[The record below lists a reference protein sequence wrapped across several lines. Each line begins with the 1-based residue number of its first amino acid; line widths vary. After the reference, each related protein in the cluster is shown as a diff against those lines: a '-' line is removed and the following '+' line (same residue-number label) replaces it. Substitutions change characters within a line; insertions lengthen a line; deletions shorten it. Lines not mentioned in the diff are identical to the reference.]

1 MGYMA
6 PPLAEL
12 TAQAQTLT
20 SAGDLAGARDVLADV
35 LRTADADPRRATADL
50 AVAAALHARVLIAL
64 GDPESARL
72 WAAFAHSAEER
83 LHGARDERTI
93 AAAAMHA
100 AVLQRIGQHGRASS
114 VYHDLVGELAAL
126 EGPDSPR
133 VLAAEADLATAEHA
147 AGHCSTARSRLA
159 RAWRRHSRV
168 HGDAAPAGIKMLARL
183 GAMERECG
191 LATESAEH
199 LALASELCARY
210 LAADHPLA
218 RQSAALVAGT
228 SSGRHTC
235 GRRDTTGGRP
245 FRPFPRRPTV
255 TDPAGGRP
263 AAFPAHAPG
272 QPPPDDRPTDPNG
285 TVYPGLDASRPGV
298 GKPWP
303 GPTDSRPSTAAPGPG
318 TTGSHPGATASRPGT
333 TDSRP
338 GTTASR
344 PGTTDSRPGTTA
356 SRPGTTAPGPGTTAS
371 GSHAATTRPGPAD
384 AGPDAAHAR
393 PSTADTRPGTA
404 GLPPGAAI
412 PRPRAAPS
420 YPGTEPDPRA
430 ARPSPGAGGPFPREA
445 EPRPGTA
452 EYPHRTADPRRGTA
466 DPWPYPADSRPA
478 ESPAHAAE
486 SGSYTAE
493 SRPRATETRP
503 GTAGSRPHATETR
516 PAESRPAESRP
527 AESRPADSGPHATET
542 RPAETRPHATGTRPA
557 ETRPHVAGSSSRTA
571 GSPSHAADPYPG
583 SVDPDGLDDEM
594 PPDNRPTDP
603 NGTVYQQ
610 PLYLSDVHR
619 LPGDPTG
626 RHARA
631 DTPPPL
637 PGNRAPDYGEDGRPL
652 PVGTARAST
661 LTDPPNSRR
670 LPSSTRRS
678 RAGHPLLLA
687 TVLAGGVAA
696 AAAVVILT
704 LPGADGATTPEP
716 PATTATGAQ
725 ALTATSEPGSPQN
738 VRLRDEGPSVSLQW
752 EYPRDARGEVL
763 ITVARSD
770 RPPVTVAELPAGA
783 TDYVV
788 YSLSERYDYCITVA
802 VRGEEQEIAAAAP
815 VCTKR

>member
-12 TAQAQTLT
+12 TAQAQTLS
-20 SAGDLAGARDVLADV
+20 SAGDLTGARAVLDDV

-114 VYHDLVGELAAL
+114 VYHDLVGELAVI

-147 AGHCSTARSRLA
+147 AGHCATARARLA

-191 LATESAEH
+191 LDAESAEH
-199 LALASELCARY
+199 LAQASELSTRH
-210 LAADHPLA
+210 LPADHPLA
-218 RQSAALVAGT
+218 RQAAALVAGRA
-228 SSGRHTC
+228 SGRHTC
-235 GRRDTTGGRP
+235 GRRDTTGGKP

-255 TDPAGGRP
+255 ADPSGGQP

-272 QPPPDDRPTDPNG
+272 QPPPDDRPTDPLG
-285 TVYPGLDASRPGV
+285 TVYPV
-298 GKPWP
+298 G
-303 GPTDSRPSTAAPGPG
+303 
-318 TTGSHPGATASRPGT
+318 
-333 TDSRP
+333 
-338 GTTASR
+338 
-344 PGTTDSRPGTTA
+344 
-356 SRPGTTAPGPGTTAS
+356 
-371 GSHAATTRPGPAD
+371 
-384 AGPDAAHAR
+384 GPDR
-393 PSTADTRPGTA
+393 PDNGVPHRSRDGAPDRSHDGDPHRSRNATPDRSHDGAPQRSRDGAPQRSRDGDPQRSRD
-404 GLPPGAAI
+404 GAA
-412 PRPRAAPS
+412 
-420 YPGTEPDPRA
+420 DW
-430 ARPSPGAGGPFPREA
+430 F
-445 EPRPGTA
+445 
-452 EYPHRTADPRRGTA
+452 D
-466 DPWPYPADSRPA
+466 
-478 ESPAHAAE
+478 
-486 SGSYTAE
+486 
-493 SRPRATETRP
+493 
-503 GTAGSRPHATETR
+503 
-516 PAESRPAESRP
+516 
-527 AESRPADSGPHATET
+527 
-542 RPAETRPHATGTRPA
+542 
-557 ETRPHVAGSSSRTA
+557 
-571 GSPSHAADPYPG
+571 
-583 SVDPDGLDDEM
+583 DPDLFGDDDPDLLGGL

-652 PVGTARAST
+652 PVGTAEAST
-661 LTDPPNSRR
+661 RTDPPNTQRR
-670 LPSSTRRS
+670 PGRAGRS

-687 TVLAGGVAA
+687 TLLAAGVAA

-704 LPGADGATTPEP
+704 LPGADGATTP
-716 PATTATGAQ
+716 PAQPTSGGAQ
-725 ALTATSEPGSPQN
+725 PLTATSDPGSPQN
-738 VRLRDEGPSVSLQW
+738 VRLRDDGPSVSLQW
-752 EYPRDARGEVL
+752 DYPRDTKGEVL
-763 ITVARSD
+763 ITVTRSD

-788 YSLSERYDYCITVA
+788 YSLSERYDYCITVG
-802 VRGEEQEIAAAAP
+802 VRRAGQQIAAAAP
-815 VCTKR
+815 VCTAR

>member
-1 MGYMA
+1 MA

-12 TAQAQTLT
+12 TAQAQTLS
-20 SAGDLAGARDVLADV
+20 SAGDLTGARAVLDDV

-64 GDPESARL
+64 GDPEAARL

-83 LHGARDERTI
+83 LHGSRDERTI

-114 VYHDLVGELAAL
+114 VYHDLVGELASI

-191 LATESAEH
+191 LDAESAEH
-199 LALASELCARY
+199 LAQVGELCARH
-210 LAADHPLA
+210 LPAGHPLA
-218 RQSAALVAGT
+218 RQAAALVAGRA
-228 SSGRHTC
+228 SGRHTC
-235 GRRDTTGGRP
+235 GRRDTTGGKP

-255 TDPAGGRP
+255 TDPSGAQP

-272 QPPPDDRPTDPNG
+272 QPPPDDRPTDPLG
-285 TVYPGLDASRPGV
+285 TVYPVDEDA
-298 GKPWP
+298 
-303 GPTDSRPSTAAPGPG
+303 D
-318 TTGSHPGATASRPGT
+318 
-333 TDSRP
+333 
-338 GTTASR
+338 
-344 PGTTDSRPGTTA
+344 
-356 SRPGTTAPGPGTTAS
+356 
-371 GSHAATTRPGPAD
+371 
-384 AGPDAAHAR
+384 
-393 PSTADTRPGTA
+393 
-404 GLPPGAAI
+404 
-412 PRPRAAPS
+412 
-420 YPGTEPDPRA
+420 DP
-430 ARPSPGAGGPFPREA
+430 
-445 EPRPGTA
+445 
-452 EYPHRTADPRRGTA
+452 
-466 DPWPYPADSRPA
+466 
-478 ESPAHAAE
+478 
-486 SGSYTAE
+486 
-493 SRPRATETRP
+493 
-503 GTAGSRPHATETR
+503 
-516 PAESRPAESRP
+516 
-527 AESRPADSGPHATET
+527 
-542 RPAETRPHATGTRPA
+542 
-557 ETRPHVAGSSSRTA
+557 
-571 GSPSHAADPYPG
+571 
-583 SVDPDGLDDEM
+583 L
-594 PPDNRPTDP
+594 PDNRPTDP

-652 PVGTARAST
+652 PVGTAQADTR
-661 LTDPPNSRR
+661 TDPPNSRR
-670 LPSSTRRS
+670 VPAPARRS

-687 TVLAGGVAA
+687 TLLAAGVAA

-704 LPGADGATTPEP
+704 LPGADGATTPP
-716 PATTATGAQ
+716 VQSATGGAQ
-725 ALTATSEPGSPQN
+725 PLAATADPGSPQN
-738 VRLRDEGPSVSLQW
+738 VRLRDDGPSVSLQW
-752 EYPRDARGEVL
+752 DYPRDAKGEVL
-763 ITVARSD
+763 ITVTRSD

-788 YSLSERYDYCITVA
+788 YSLSERYDYCITVGI
-802 VRGEEQEIAAAAP
+802 RQSGQKIAAAAP
-815 VCTKR
+815 ACTAR

>member
-1 MGYMA
+1 MSTMGYMP

-12 TAQAQTLT
+12 TAQAQTLS
-20 SAGDLAGARDVLADV
+20 SAGDLAGARAVLDDV

-83 LHGARDERTI
+83 LHGSRDERTI

-114 VYHDLVGELAAL
+114 VYHDLVGELAAI
-126 EGPDSPR
+126 EGPDSAR

-147 AGHCSTARSRLA
+147 AGHCTTARARLS
-159 RAWRRHSRV
+159 RAWRRHRRV

-191 LATESAEH
+191 LDAESAEH
-199 LALASELCARY
+199 LALAGELSARH
-210 LAADHPLA
+210 LTADHPLA
-218 RQSAALVAGT
+218 RQATALVAGR
-228 SSGRHTC
+228 SSGLHTC
-235 GRRDTTGGRP
+235 GRHDSTGGRP

-255 TDPAGGRP
+255 TDPAGSRP
-263 AAFPAHAPG
+263 APFPAHAPG
-272 QPPPDDRPTDPNG
+272 QPPPDDRPTDPLG
-285 TVYPGLDASRPGV
+285 TVYPVD
-298 GKPWP
+298 
-303 GPTDSRPSTAAPGPG
+303 
-318 TTGSHPGATASRPGT
+318 
-333 TDSRP
+333 
-338 GTTASR
+338 
-344 PGTTDSRPGTTA
+344 
-356 SRPGTTAPGPGTTAS
+356 
-371 GSHAATTRPGPAD
+371 
-384 AGPDAAHAR
+384 
-393 PSTADTRPGTA
+393 
-404 GLPPGAAI
+404 
-412 PRPRAAPS
+412 
-420 YPGTEPDPRA
+420 E
-430 ARPSPGAGGPFPREA
+430 
-445 EPRPGTA
+445 
-452 EYPHRTADPRRGTA
+452 
-466 DPWPYPADSRPA
+466 
-478 ESPAHAAE
+478 
-486 SGSYTAE
+486 
-493 SRPRATETRP
+493 
-503 GTAGSRPHATETR
+503 
-516 PAESRPAESRP
+516 
-527 AESRPADSGPHATET
+527 
-542 RPAETRPHATGTRPA
+542 
-557 ETRPHVAGSSSRTA
+557 
-571 GSPSHAADPYPG
+571 
-583 SVDPDGLDDEM
+583 DPDLLDDET

-652 PVGTARAST
+652 PIGTARAGT
-661 LTDPPNSRR
+661 RTDPPNSRR
-670 LPSSTRRS
+670 LPVRTGTGGRS

-704 LPGADGATTPEP
+704 LPGADGATTP
-716 PATTATGAQ
+716 PAQPTTVPAPAGAQ
-725 ALTATSEPGSPQN
+725 PLTATSEPGSPQN
-738 VRLRDEGPSVSLQW
+738 VRLRDDGPSVSLQW
-752 EYPRDARGEVL
+752 DYPGDAKGEVL

-802 VRGEEQEIAAAAP
+802 VRRDGQEIAAAAP
-815 VCTKR
+815 VCTAR

>member
-1 MGYMA
+1 MA
-6 PPLAEL
+6 PPLAAL
-12 TAQAQTLT
+12 TAQAQSLT
-20 SAGDLAGARDVLADV
+20 SAGDLAGARAVLDDV

-83 LHGARDERTI
+83 LHGSRDERTI

-114 VYHDLVGELAAL
+114 VYHDLVGELAAI

-147 AGHCSTARSRLA
+147 AGHCATARARLA

-191 LATESAEH
+191 LEAESAEH
-199 LALASELCARY
+199 LALASELSTRH

-218 RQSAALVAGT
+218 RQAAALVAGKP
-228 SSGRHTC
+228 SGRHTC
-235 GRRDTTGGRP
+235 GRRDTGDRP

-255 TDPAGGRP
+255 TDPAGSRP

-285 TVYPGLDASRPGV
+285 TVYPSADDPARFPSGYEAGRSPGEPPPGRRPDGPPS
-298 GKPWP
+298 GRSP
-303 GPTDSRPSTAAPGPG
+303 GRPPTDRRP
-318 TTGSHPGATASRPGT
+318 R
-333 TDSRP
+333 
-338 GTTASR
+338 
-344 PGTTDSRPGTTA
+344 
-356 SRPGTTAPGPGTTAS
+356 
-371 GSHAATTRPGPAD
+371 GPAPD
-384 AGPDAAHAR
+384 RHPAGPPIDHD
-393 PSTADTRPGTA
+393 PSG
-404 GLPPGAAI
+404 PPSDRHPTG
-412 PRPRAAPS
+412 PPVERHPS
-420 YPGTEPDPRA
+420 
-430 ARPSPGAGGPFPREA
+430 SP
-445 EPRPGTA
+445 
-452 EYPHRTADPRRGTA
+452 
-466 DPWPYPADSRPA
+466 PADRHP
-478 ESPAHAAE
+478 
-486 SGSYTAE
+486 
-493 SRPRATETRP
+493 
-503 GTAGSRPHATETR
+503 
-516 PAESRPAESRP
+516 
-527 AESRPADSGPHATET
+527 
-542 RPAETRPHATGTRPA
+542 
-557 ETRPHVAGSSSRTA
+557 A
-571 GSPSHAADPYPG
+571 GSPADRHPAGPPADRHPAGSPG
-583 SVDPDGLDDEM
+583 DRHPGGAPADRHPGGPPAVGQPDDDDLDWLDDEM
-594 PPDNRPTDP
+594 PADNRPTDP

-670 LPSSTRRS
+670 LPAAGRS
-678 RAGHPLLLA
+678 RVGHPLLLA
-687 TVLAGGVAA
+687 TGLAGGVAA

-716 PATTATGAQ
+716 PATTTTGAK
-725 ALTATSEPGSPQN
+725 ALTTTSEPGSPQN
-738 VRLRDEGPSVSLQW
+738 VRIRDEGPSVSLQW
-752 EYPRDARGEVL
+752 DYPRDADGEVL

-802 VRGEEQEIAAAAP
+802 VRGDGQQIAAAAP